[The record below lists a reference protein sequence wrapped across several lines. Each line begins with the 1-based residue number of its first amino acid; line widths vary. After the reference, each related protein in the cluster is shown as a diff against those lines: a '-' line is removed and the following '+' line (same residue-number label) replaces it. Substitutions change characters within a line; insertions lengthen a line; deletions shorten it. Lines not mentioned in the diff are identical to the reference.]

1 MWETPSGD
9 GAELSHKKDILI
21 ISRKTLEI
29 NKINQLDPSP
39 DVVGLFQNAQFPV
52 KRFYPSVLLLSNQ
65 FGVMRCQLTAET
77 QR

>member
-21 ISRKTLEI
+21 VSQKTLEI
-29 NKINQLDPSP
+29 NKINQLDSSP
-39 DVVGLFQNAQFPV
+39 DVVGCFQNAQFLV
-52 KRFYPSVLLLSNQ
+52 KPFYPPVFPLSDQ
-65 FGVMRCQLTAET
+65 CGVMRCQLAAET